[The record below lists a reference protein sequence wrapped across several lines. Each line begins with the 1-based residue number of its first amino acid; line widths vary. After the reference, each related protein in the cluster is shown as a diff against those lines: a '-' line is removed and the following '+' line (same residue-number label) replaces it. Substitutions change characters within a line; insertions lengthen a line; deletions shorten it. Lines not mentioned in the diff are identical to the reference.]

1 MTGRGRDLPVAPRC
15 ITLHPMPSHDGIRFS
30 ATELASI
37 RRPIHTNHRLIRFQ
51 PGAHS
56 HVGDL
61 TGELVMDR
69 ALYSIEE
76 TRARL
81 GGISRNSLYAMLRAG
96 DLPSVV
102 IGCRRFISAEAIAAL
117 ITDSTTSISPSQDAV
132 RSRRPLVKVGQGLR
146 ATARPST
153 HPRKS
158 DAE

>member
-1 MTGRGRDLPVAPRC
+1 M
-15 ITLHPMPSHDGIRFS
+15 
-30 ATELASI
+30 
-37 RRPIHTNHRLIRFQ
+37 
-51 PGAHS
+51 
-56 HVGDL
+56 GDL

-69 ALYSIEE
+69 TLYSIEE

-96 DLPSVV
+96 NLPSVV
-102 IGCRRFISAEAIAAL
+102 IGCRRFISAEAIAAF

-132 RSRRPLVKVGQGLR
+132 RSRRPLVNVGQGLSS
-146 ATARPST
+146 TARPST